1 MRKTTLFISALLAV
15 LVFSPAL
22 ALQAQDNE
30 KNFTG
35 DFSFGYRA
43 VDASGAANKYREHVN
58 LDKGVRLFNFNL
70 SYVASDGL
78 KSLFDRI
85 DLSAYNLG
93 GDPYETF
100 GLTIRKYGTYKFQY
114 DHKKSTYFY
123 GDLNESR
130 PGRLFDAARFNFDRV
145 SDSGLFNLTLLK
157 NLNVFLNFD
166 RHSKTGD
173 SAATY
178 DVDSFVVDTDEPVS
192 EKMTEVALGLDLHVS
207 RYGLVFEQKFQDYK
221 NTSSFFLAGPFDFK
235 SNISTFRLNARPI
248 DSLLLRGSAQ
258 FSTLN
263 SNVTTLDGTGLAAV
277 TTGRGKFTR
286 KIELYDLDL
295 TWLLTNKIALIGA
308 VRHNRFG
315 QTGSLTV
322 EGETESPDFGFKTLG
337 VESGLQYQ
345 VWARFSLTAGYR
357 YEKRTFTNGTGEIQ
371 ISEDE
376 EAETA
381 AEPLE
386 TVNYTDST
394 IRKGFFG
401 NLKWDWK
408 NLKLTLDYQH
418 GAYDD
423 PYTLMSPTMTDR
435 FRAALRCTLKAFN
448 LTASYLSSR
457 TKNEIPGGVTFR
469 VIYAEDD
476 YSDLWKASNDQF
488 NLRLG
493 YTTAKF
499 NAAVGYSYIAFK
511 ADSERLIAFNPYWS
525 GPGGEFPWSIHYE
538 GKSAL
543 LDASVGFSPGQN
555 WKLGATINSYKNSGF
570 WPIERLMLKAY
581 VEYTFMG
588 GFVSRLGYRAYDFKE
603 KDSVMIIKN
612 NYKAGIL
619 EVSFGYRWQ

>member
-1 MRKTTLFISALLAV
+1 MRKNTFLISALLAV
-15 LVFSPAL
+15 LVFSQAP
-22 ALQAQDNE
+22 ALQAQDKE

-35 DFSFGYRA
+35 NFSFGYRA
-43 VDASGAANKYREHVN
+43 VDTSGAANTYREHIN

-70 SYVASDGL
+70 SYVAPEGL
-78 KSLFDRI
+78 KSLFDKI
-85 DLSAYNLG
+85 DLNAYNLG

-100 GLTIRKYGTYKFQY
+100 GLTIQKFGAYKFQY
-114 DHKKSTYFY
+114 DHRKSTYFY

-145 SDSGLFNLTLLK
+145 SDSGLFKVTLSR

-166 RHSKTGD
+166 RYSKSGD

-178 DVDSFVVDTDEPVS
+178 DVDSLLIDTDEPVS
-192 EKMTEVALGLDLHVS
+192 EKMTEVALGLDLHVA
-207 RYGLVFEQKFQDYK
+207 RCGLVFEQKFQDYK

-235 SNISTFRLNARPI
+235 SNISTFRLNARPF
-248 DSLLLRGSAQ
+248 DGLLLRGSAQ
-258 FSTLN
+258 FSKLD
-263 SNVTTLDGTGLAAV
+263 SHVTTLEGTGHAAV
-277 TTGRGKFTR
+277 VTGQGRFTR
-286 KIELYDLDL
+286 KISLYDLDL
-295 TWLLTNKIALIGA
+295 TWLLTNKIALVGA

-322 EGETESPDFGFKTLG
+322 EGETEGPDFGFKTLG
-337 VESGLQYQ
+337 LEAGLQYQ
-345 VWARFSLTAGYR
+345 LCAGFTLTAGYR
-357 YEKRTFTNGTGEIQ
+357 HEKRTFTNGAGEAQ
-371 ISEDE
+371 IGEGE
-376 EAETA
+376 ETETA

-394 IRKGFFG
+394 VRKGLFG
-401 NLKWDWK
+401 NLKWDLK

-423 PYTLMSPTMTDR
+423 PYTMISPTMTDR
-435 FRAALRCTLKAFN
+435 FRATIRFQLKNVN
-448 LTASYLSSR
+448 LTAGYLLSR

-476 YSDLWKASNDQF
+476 YSDLWKASNDQINF
-488 NLRLG
+488 RLG
-493 YTTAKF
+493 YTGAKF
-499 NAAVGYSYIAFK
+499 NASVGYSYIAFK
-511 ADSERLIAFNPYWS
+511 TDSERLIAYNPYWS

-538 GKSAL
+538 GKSTL
-543 LDASVGFSPGQN
+543 LDASVGFSLDQN
-555 WKLGATINSYKNSGF
+555 WKLGATINSYRNSGF
-570 WPIERLMLKAY
+570 WPIERLMFKAY

-588 GFVSRLGYRAYDFKE
+588 GFVSQLGYRAYDFKE

-619 EVSFGYRWQ
+619 EISFGYRWQ